1 MQRLTERLPSPAMVV
16 ACIAL
21 AVALGGTS
29 YAAIRLPANSVGT
42 QQLKRAAI
50 TGVKVKPNTLTGTQ
64 INESRLGTVPTA
76 ERATT
81 AQSATS
87 ATSASSA
94 SSAPI
99 ARLDFRQSA
108 PMAIPTSGHV
118 RATVSCDSGLVATG
132 GGAKVSDPDV
142 ALVVD
147 TNPLG
152 KTGWEATAG
161 AFTTGTT
168 LTVYVICA
176 QAATSTP

>member
-1 MQRLTERLPSPAMVV
+1 MQKLIRRLPSPAMVV

-29 YAAIRLPANSVGT
+29 YAATRLPANSVGT
-42 QQLKRAAI
+42 KQLKLGAV
-50 TGVKVKPNTLTGTQ
+50 TGVKVKRDSLTGAQ
-64 INESRLGTVPTA
+64 INEMRLGTVPTA
-76 ERATT
+76 AKATT
-81 AQSATS
+81 ADSAKVS
-87 ATSASSA
+87 R
-94 SSAPI
+94 I
-99 ARLDFRQSA
+99 DFRQSA
-108 PMAIPTSGHV
+108 ATPIPSSGHV
-118 RATVSCDSGLVATG
+118 RASVSCDTGLVATG

-152 KTGWEATAG
+152 KNGWEATGG

-176 QAATSTP
+176 QAAASTP